1 MWLTGALE
9 GRFNTVN
16 QYLSLVYQSDQAF
29 EYLLDYFSQ
38 VDRPVMLVF
47 VGDHLPSLN
56 LSDGVSLYTHLGYS
70 PTEEAADWDP
80 ETLEN
85 ILSTDY
91 LIWTNYEA
99 QAAPDRMESCTFLG
113 LHTLQRAGIPLNQ
126 YFSWLDREV
135 ASHMLLSRRTLFV
148 DQDGKGTY
156 SPSQEDLAILE
167 QYTAVERNLLY
178 RR

>member
-1 MWLTGALE
+1 M
-9 GRFNTVN
+9 N
-16 QYLSLVYQSDQAF
+16 
-29 EYLLDYFSQ
+29 
-38 VDRPVMLVF
+38 
-47 VGDHLPSLN
+47 
-56 LSDGVSLYTHLGYS
+56 
-70 PTEEAADWDP
+70 
-80 ETLEN
+80 
-85 ILSTDY
+85 
-91 LIWTNYEA
+91 NYEA

-156 SPSQEDLAILE
+156 SPSQEDQAILE
-167 QYTAVERNLLY
+167 HYTAVERNLLY

>member
-1 MWLTGALE
+1 MGSE
-9 GRFNTVN
+9 MCIR
-16 QYLSLVYQSDQAF
+16 
-29 EYLLDYFSQ
+29 
-38 VDRPVMLVF
+38 DR
-47 VGDHLPSLN
+47 
-56 LSDGVSLYTHLGYS
+56 
-70 PTEEAADWDP
+70 
-80 ETLEN
+80 
-85 ILSTDY
+85 
-91 LIWTNYEA
+91 
-99 QAAPDRMESCTFLG
+99 
-113 LHTLQRAGIPLNQ
+113 HTLQRAGIPLNQ

>member
-1 MWLTGALE
+1 
-9 GRFNTVN
+9 
-16 QYLSLVYQSDQAF
+16 
-29 EYLLDYFSQ
+29 
-38 VDRPVMLVF
+38 MLVF

-135 ASHMLLSRRTLFV
+135 ASPMLLSRRTLFV

>member
-1 MWLTGALE
+1 
-9 GRFNTVN
+9 
-16 QYLSLVYQSDQAF
+16 
-29 EYLLDYFSQ
+29 
-38 VDRPVMLVF
+38 MLVF

-80 ETLEN
+80 ESLEN

-91 LIWTNYEA
+91 LSGPITKP
-99 QAAPDRMESCTFLG
+99 AAPSRMESCTFLG

>member
-1 MWLTGALE
+1 MNPQTYTPEKYGQPSGFPAQCDKLSQEDLAILDAL
-9 GRFNTVN
+9 
-16 QYLSLVYQSDQAF
+16 
-29 EYLLDYFSQ
+29 
-38 VDRPVMLVF
+38 VMGL
-47 VGDHLPSLN
+47 H
-56 LSDGVSLYTHLGYS
+56 H
-70 PTEEAADWDP
+70 ADA
-80 ETLEN
+80 
-85 ILSTDY
+85 S
-91 LIWTNYEA
+91 
-99 QAAPDRMESCTFLG
+99 LG
-113 LHTLQRAGIPLNQ
+113 LLTLQRAGIPLNQ

>member
-1 MWLTGALE
+1 MAWPAACAMPPKTVEARVLSMHSPMCQTGGSLPARNCCRCAPAFAAPQAAGNQAELLKLLE
-9 GRFNTVN
+9 KMNER
-16 QYLSLVYQSDQAF
+16 
-29 EYLLDYFSQ
+29 
-38 VDRPVMLVF
+38 
-47 VGDHLPSLN
+47 
-56 LSDGVSLYTHLGYS
+56 
-70 PTEEAADWDP
+70 
-80 ETLEN
+80 LEKLEKRN
-85 ILSTDY
+85 AEL
-91 LIWTNYEA
+91 EKQA

>member
-1 MWLTGALE
+1 MAILDALVMGLHHADASLGLLT
-9 GRFNTVN
+9 
-16 QYLSLVYQSDQAF
+16 
-29 EYLLDYFSQ
+29 DYFSQ

-91 LIWTNYEA
+91 LIWTKYEA

>member
-1 MWLTGALE
+1 MAILDALVMGLHHADASLGLLT
-9 GRFNTVN
+9 
-16 QYLSLVYQSDQAF
+16 
-29 EYLLDYFSQ
+29 DYFSQ

-156 SPSQEDLAILE
+156 SPSQEDQAILE